1 MKKTSGFLLFFSF
14 VFLSTNIF
22 SQYFCAEIIEPRFD
36 YLSHFVQGYATAK
49 LDGKWGLID
58 LSGEFVCPPI
68 YDEIE
73 IYEFEGFPAKVTVDG
88 KKGYINKTGNYT
100 VQPEYEELYLTKHN
114 IYNAKQNG
122 KWIYLN
128 KNGKHINEYEY
139 DSINFG
145 LLWGSGY
152 DIVYKQSKCGLVDSL
167 GNPATSVLY
176 EEIYEVFGDIFAK
189 KDNYWGILGKNDE
202 WIIKPG
208 FNFIYEFYNGL
219 AVADQNDKWG
229 LLKKD
234 GTWKINNDYEE
245 LIYDGSNSILVITND
260 YETGIMDTLGN
271 WILQPEYDYI
281 WNYKNSIFIARKDD
295 ISGLINLK
303 GEWLCEFTYPY
314 VWHYSHD
321 LFEYDNDGNY
331 GLMDNTGNV
340 LRDYEFDEIGYMW
353 DGYAYFIENG
363 KYGIIDSLG
372 EIIYEAID
380 EEEPF
385 YYSKSKLFTVK
396 SGDYSGVIDKNGYFI
411 IEPDKDYII
420 IREDKSYILC
430 EKVETDY
437 WNEQKK
443 SYILTNLKG
452 EVIYRDNLYIEDYYR
467 GFIIKYNE
475 LGELFIMYEHNY
487 IRELFKGKYDYM
499 QEFNDS
505 IAIVSKMNYYGAII
519 ISDAQ
524 TVSRLYVENRINEWQ
539 KKGEY
544 EKLSDYQT
552 RVTEET
558 RLEYAKSLHNEIKSE
573 LISQYIDFYDWYDFE
588 LSTYDA
594 ENESFLVE
602 FKNLNPIVLHIPVDE
617 AKQFKDNKHTCFGN
631 NPILEFDG
639 KDFYLLGIEF
649 TNYETETS
657 YKYDATNYPDYV
669 YSNVNYNFK
678 PLDFNFHTTNNTV
691 NNYQKPVI
699 SDDPVDTDIPVV
711 QTKSENTFAVVI
723 GNEKYKNEQQ
733 VIYAENDAQ
742 IFKEYLVKT
751 IGIPENHIHLL
762 LNATLGEILGEI
774 EWLKKTAKAYEG
786 ETKLVFYYAGHGMPE
801 AETNEAY
808 ILPIDGSSSNSRTGI
823 KLSLLYNELAE
834 NPTFST
840 VIILDA
846 CFSGAS
852 RDGMLA
858 SGRGTRI
865 VPKDNMVTGNMI
877 VLSAASG
884 SQIANPYEEKSH
896 GLFTYYLLSQLRE
909 TKGDLS
915 YGDLFDY
922 LRTNIKRTAIE
933 KNKEQEPVVIYSND
947 IKDQWMNMKVLK

>member
-1 MKKTSGFLLFFSF
+1 MRKASGFVLFISLI
-14 VFLSTNIF
+14 FLSTNIF
-22 SQYFCAEIIEPRFD
+22 SQYFCAEIIEPKFD
-36 YLSHFVQGYATAK
+36 ELSHFVKGYATAK
-49 LDGKWGLID
+49 MDGKWGFID
-58 LSGEFVCPPI
+58 ISGEFVCPPI
-68 YDEIE
+68 YDKLE
-73 IYEFEGFPAKVTVDG
+73 IYEFDGFPATVILNN
-88 KKGYINKTGNYT
+88 KKGSIDKSGNFI
-100 VQPEYEELYLTKHN
+100 VKPEYEELYITKYG
-114 IYNAKQNG
+114 IYNAKLNNKWFYIG
-122 KWIYLN
+122 KDGERLN
-128 KNGKHINEYEY
+128 ENQY
-139 DSINFG
+139 DSISFG
-145 LLWGSGY
+145 LLWGYTGY
-152 DIVYKQSKCGLVDSL
+152 DVVYKQSKCGLVDSL
-167 GNPATSVLY
+167 GNTATYVIY

-189 KDNYWGILGKNDE
+189 KDNKFGVLGNNDS
-202 WIIKPG
+202 WLIKPEY
-208 FNFIYEFYNGL
+208 NFIYEFYNGL

-234 GTWKINNDYEE
+234 GTWQINNDYYQM
-245 LIYDGSNSILVITND
+245 IYEGANFILVTSND
-260 YETGIMDTLGN
+260 YKTGIMDTLGN

-281 WNYKNSIFIARKDD
+281 WNYTNSKLIAKKDD
-295 ISGLINLK
+295 ISGIINLK

-314 VWHYSHD
+314 AWHYSHD

-353 DGYAYFIENG
+353 EGYAYFIENG

-380 EEEPF
+380 DEEPF

-396 SGDYSGVIDKNGYFI
+396 SGDYSGVINNYGIFV
-411 IEPDKDYII
+411 IEPDKEYVMIN
-420 IREDKSYILC
+420 ENNSYILS
-430 EKVETDY
+430 KKMTTDY
-437 WNEQKK
+437 WNEQKPYYTLTAFNGELIYEDE
-443 SYILTNLKG
+443 SYIN
-452 EVIYRDNLYIEDYYR
+452 DYYR
-467 GFIIKYNE
+467 GFI
-475 LGELFIMYEHNY
+475 F
-487 IRELFKGKYDYM
+487 KYDDLGNNIVMHENNYVRLLF
-499 QEFNDS
+499 QYKYENINNLWDS
-505 IAIVSKMNYYGAII
+505 IAVVTKDGKYGAIM

-524 TVSRLYVENRINEWQ
+524 TIAKLYVENRINEWQ

-544 EKLSDYQT
+544 EKLSDYQI
-552 RVTEET
+552 RVTKET
-558 RLEYAKSLHNEIKSE
+558 RQEKAKLLYDEIKSE
-573 LISQYIDFYDWYDFE
+573 LISQYVDFSDWYDFT

-594 ENESFLVE
+594 ENESYLVT
-602 FKNLNPIVLHIPVDE
+602 FKNLNPIVLHIPVNE

-631 NPILEFDG
+631 NPVLEFDG
-639 KDFYLLGIEF
+639 KNFYLLGIEF
-649 TNYETETS
+649 TNYETETA
-657 YKYDATNYPDYV
+657 YKYDATNSPNYT
-669 YSNVNYNFK
+669 YSSMKYNFK
-678 PLDFNFHTTNNTV
+678 PLEFNYNTNV
-691 NNYQKPVI
+691 QSFQKPVL
-699 SDDPVDTDIPVV
+699 SNDLVDTDIPIVN
-711 QTKSENTFAVVI
+711 TKAENTFAVVI

-733 VIYAENDAQ
+733 VIYAENDALV
-742 IFKEYLVKT
+742 FKEYLVKT
-751 IGIPENHIHLL
+751 LGMPENHIHLL

-774 EWLKKTAKAYEG
+774 EWLKKTAKAFEG
-786 ETKLVFYYAGHGMPE
+786 EAKLVFYYAGHGMPE

-808 ILPIDGSSSNSRTGI
+808 ILPVDGSSSNSRTGI

-834 NPTFST
+834 YPTLST

-896 GLFTYYLLSQLRE
+896 GLFTYYLLSQLRK

-915 YGDLFDY
+915 YGDLIDY
-922 LRTNIKRTAIE
+922 LKTNVKRTAIE